1 MAQLLVIDSSIRQQG
16 SVSRQLTER
25 FVACWRERHPTDRVC
40 RRDLAAEPPP
50 HMDGALLGAWTGPAA
65 QHGRAE
71 REALQRA
78 NALTDELLAADVL
91 VLAVPMYNFSI
102 PGTLKAWFD
111 HVLRA
116 GVTFRYGENGPQ
128 GLLHGKRAFVLCTRG
143 GIYAGG
149 SQDFQEP
156 YLRQLLAFIGIHDVN
171 VILAEGLNLGE
182 AFMARGIEAAGQ
194 RIAELV

>member
-1 MAQLLVIDSSIRQQG
+1 MAQLLVIDSSIRQQD

-25 FVACWRERHPTDRVC
+25 FVACWRERHAADRIC

-50 HMDGALLGAWTGPAA
+50 HLDGVLLGAWTSPAA
-65 QHGRAE
+65 QHGRVE

-149 SQDFQEP
+149 NQDFQEP
-156 YLRQLLAFIGIHDVN
+156 YLRQLLAFVGIHDVT

-182 AFMARGIEAAGQ
+182 AFMARGIQAAQQ